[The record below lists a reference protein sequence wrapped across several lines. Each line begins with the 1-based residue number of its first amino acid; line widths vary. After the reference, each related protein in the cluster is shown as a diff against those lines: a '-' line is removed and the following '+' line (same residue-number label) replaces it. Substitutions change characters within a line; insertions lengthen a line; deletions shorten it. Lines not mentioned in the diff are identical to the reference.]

1 MAGSGYKLK
10 LVAGRGL
17 RNPLPHYAG
26 ECGMKRCSRCG
37 VFYSDIHVCGQS
49 SHERSVARQ
58 PTGRPDESVGEVAD
72 RAKFDRQVYQ
82 RGYMRE
88 YMRKWRQRQRE
99 GGDGEV
105 NQSSSV
111 S

>member
-1 MAGSGYKLK
+1 
-10 LVAGRGL
+10 
-17 RNPLPHYAG
+17 
-26 ECGMKRCSRCG
+26 MKRCSRCG

-72 RAKFDRQVYQ
+72 RAKFDRVAYQ
-82 RGYMRE
+82 RE
-88 YMRKWRQRQRE
+88 YMRKWRQPQRE
-99 GGDGEV
+99 AGNESV
-105 NQSSSV
+105 NQSSGV